1 MFAMSIERKS
11 LESLETVRC
20 PRYAFSK
27 WQFWRAWSAS
37 HVFRSFKVGREV
49 INRDALFCPKTSM
62 YDNSQPHHCN
72 TISVET
78 TISRSLFCWSSL
90 AFFILLTHCCPS
102 FLYQHRVNIYL
113 CFWCQ
118 TCGPWTQYFLR
129 LFNQVFDSVAW
140 LKDNTS
146 LLYVKMK
153 VTVGWLCLHAQFCCG
168 RRSTCRRV
176 PVGCSWDSCW
186 L

>member
-1 MFAMSIERKS
+1 MRFQSRSSEVNVHS
-11 LESLETVRC
+11 
-20 PRYAFSK
+20 AF
-27 WQFWRAWSAS
+27 
-37 HVFRSFKVGREV
+37 HVSRLFKVGRGV

-90 AFFILLTHCCPS
+90 AFFLVFHLINTLLS
-102 FLYQHRVNIYL
+102 FCFISTQSEHLSLSLMPNVWALNPIFFEVIYSGI
-113 CFWCQ
+113 CEIQWHDSKIRQ
-118 TCGPWTQYFLR
+118 VYFMSRWKL
-129 LFNQVFDSVAW
+129 LLVGSV
-140 LKDNTS
+140 
-146 LLYVKMK
+146 YM
-153 VTVGWLCLHAQFCCG
+153 QFCCG
-168 RRSTCRRV
+168 RRSACRRV

>member
-1 MFAMSIERKS
+1 MRFQSGSSEVNVHS
-11 LESLETVRC
+11 
-20 PRYAFSK
+20 AF
-27 WQFWRAWSAS
+27 
-37 HVFRSFKVGREV
+37 HVSRSFKVGREV

-62 YDNSQPHHCN
+62 YDNSQPHHCD

-90 AFFILLTHCCPS
+90 CCPAV
-102 FLYQHRVNIYL
+102 LYQQSEYL
-113 CFWCQ
+113 SL
-118 TCGPWTQYFLR
+118 FLMPNVWA
-129 LFNQVFDSVAW
+129 LNPIFFEVIQSGIWLWDSVAW
-140 LKDNTS
+140 LKDKTS
-146 LLYVKMK
+146 LLYVEMK

-168 RRSTCRRV
+168 RRLACRRV